1 MTGRRTADVAIIGAG
16 VIGASI
22 AWHLA
27 QRGCTNV
34 LVLDRGDAA
43 GAGSTAR
50 ATGGFRAQFGSEVNV
65 RLSLLSREKLLR
77 FTEETHG
84 DAGFRQDGYL
94 FIAGSEDELR
104 ILSEANTL
112 QQLSGLV
119 EARIIEESEVRRI
132 NPAIAE
138 TEMIGGVFCP
148 TDGFLSPM
156 GILRGYLDDA
166 SRMGVR
172 TCFGEEIQQFEIDDG
187 SRRIAGLTTNKG
199 AISASIFVNA
209 AGAWAADVARL
220 AGIALPVVPLR
231 RQVAVTAPTD
241 LLPEAMP
248 MTIFTVDGFHLRV
261 RDGRVLLL
269 LPQPPSAEP
278 VMLRGKPF
286 DADPDGRWLA
296 EVVRLAAERI
306 PRLANVPVRKQDG
319 WSGLYE
325 MTPDHH
331 AILGL
336 SEEGSNLFL
345 ANGSSGHGVMHS
357 PAIGQI
363 LAEMILDGRSSF
375 DARALRPSR
384 FVEGKPNESPV
395 LL

>member
-1 MTGRRTADVAIIGAG
+1 MTSRTADVAIIGAG

-27 QRGCTNV
+27 KRGCSKV
-34 LVLDRGDAA
+34 LLLDRGDGA

-77 FTEETHG
+77 FAEETG
-84 DAGFRQDGYL
+84 GEAGFRQAGYL
-94 FIAGSEDELR
+94 FIAGDEDAYR
-104 ILSEANTL
+104 TLSVANVL
-112 QQLSGLV
+112 QQRAGLA
-119 EARIIEESEVRRI
+119 EARIIEESEVRHL
-132 NPAIAE
+132 NPAIGAGE
-138 TEMIGGVFCP
+138 IHGGVFCP

-156 GILRGYLDDA
+156 GVLRGYLDDA

-172 TCFGEEIQQFEIDDG
+172 TSFGEEIQQFEMDG
-187 SRRIAGLTTNKG
+187 DGPRLSRLTTNKG
-199 AISASIFVNA
+199 PISASVFVNA
-209 AGAWAADVARL
+209 AGAWAADVAGL
-220 AGIALPVVPLR
+220 AGVTLPVVPLR
-231 RQVAVTAPTD
+231 RQVAITAPTD

-248 MTIFTVDGFHLRV
+248 MTIFTEDGFHLRV

-278 VMLRGKPF
+278 VIPRGRPF
-286 DADPDGRWLA
+286 DTDVDDRWLA

-306 PRLANVPVRKQDG
+306 PRLANVPVRKQDC

-336 SEEGSNLFL
+336 SEEGGNLFL

-363 LAEMILDGRSSF
+363 VAEMILDGSSSF
-375 DARALRPSR
+375 DAHALRPSR